1 MVNPRLVHLKKRGEF
16 LRVASTRRKFVTP
29 SLILQARP
37 HNKSEVGEAAPMRVG
52 FTVSRRVGNAV
63 VRNRVRRRLCAVA
76 EAVMPEFAAANIDFV
91 IIGRP
96 AARDQKFA
104 SLTGHL
110 KSALAQYEK
119 QNKNQKLNA
128 E

>member
-1 MVNPRLVHLKKRGEF
+1 MVNPRLVHLKKRGDL
-16 LRVASTRRKFVTP
+16 LRVASARRKFVTP

-37 HNKSEVGEAAPMRVG
+37 HDKSEAGETAPIRVG

-63 VRNRVRRRLCAVA
+63 VRNRVRRRLRAAA
-76 EAVMPEFAAANIDFV
+76 EAILPEFAAKNSDFV

-96 AARDQKFA
+96 AARDQKYA

-110 KSALAQYEK
+110 KSALVQYEK
-119 QNKNQKLNA
+119 QNKNQKLIA

>member
-1 MVNPRLVHLKKRGEF
+1 MNPRLVHLKKRGEF
-16 LRVASTRRKFVTP
+16 LRVASARRKFVTP

-37 HNKSEVGEAAPMRVG
+37 HDESDTEDLAPIRVG

-63 VRNRVRRRLCAVA
+63 VRNRVRRRLRAAA
-76 EAVMPEFAAANIDFV
+76 EEIMPEFADANSDFV

-96 AARDQKFA
+96 AAQSQEYN

-110 KSALAQYEK
+110 KSALTKYEMQNNK
-119 QNKNQKLNA
+119 QKSIA

>member
-1 MVNPRLVHLKKRGEF
+1 VNPRLVHLKKRGEF
-16 LRVASTRRKFVTP
+16 LRVASARRKFVTP

-37 HNKSEVGEAAPMRVG
+37 HDASGAEDVAPVRVG

-63 VRNRVRRRLCAVA
+63 VRNRVRRRLRAAA
-76 EAVMPEFAAANIDFV
+76 EEIMPEFSGANSDFV
-91 IIGRP
+91 IIGRRL
-96 AARDQKFA
+96 ARGQEYT

-110 KSALAQYEK
+110 KSALAKYEMQNNK
-119 QNKNQKLNA
+119 QRPIA

>member
-16 LRVASTRRKFVTP
+16 LRVASARRKFVTP

-37 HNKSEVGEAAPMRVG
+37 HDESDAEDTAPIRVG

-63 VRNRVRRRLCAVA
+63 VRNRVRRRLR
-76 EAVMPEFAAANIDFV
+76 AAAEEIMPGFADANSDFV
-91 IIGRP
+91 IIGRRS
-96 AARDQKFA
+96 ALGQEYTG
-104 SLTGHL
+104 LTGHL
-110 KSALAQYEK
+110 KSALAKYEK
-119 QNKNQKLNA
+119 ENNKQKPIA